1 MLFRRAIC
9 GASFALS
16 VFALVLLDP
25 HMSTGQ
31 PGGGGGFGGKGG
43 GGKGGGG
50 GFSDPERVFSFW
62 SKGGDTIDFSRM
74 DPNQRAFAKATFEKM
89 GMPAPTD
96 TTVISKAQFTESFT
110 RALAAKGMTPAAP
123 APGGGF
129 GSPMGGGPPGGGFGG
144 GDRQGGRGYGGGP
157 PGGGGQPM
165 VMTFGGGAPM
175 QPGGGYG
182 SPGGGFGGDRKGDK
196 GDKGGGGFRMTDQDI
211 EKRFADSDFNRDGKL
226 SYDEINEN
234 SPLKSAFKESDTN
247 QDGYIDLNEYK
258 AYIAAR
264 FGGGSGDPSAGSYG
278 SYAGNGNYGSN
289 GRDPR
294 NEKKEELVVAIR
306 YGKLPVGLPN
316 WWDSL
321 DTDKDGQIGLYEWRA
336 DGRDV
341 KEFQK
346 MDLDGDGLVAP
357 QEWLRYNL
365 LSAEQAKAIAAQEE
379 IGGSS
384 EVKSSRPGFGSGSSP
399 GSGGGTPP
407 AFGGNKD
414 KGSDSKSSEKDA
426 KNPFRNKK

>member
-1 MLFRRAIC
+1 
-9 GASFALS
+9 
-16 VFALVLLDP
+16 
-25 HMSTGQ
+25 
-31 PGGGGGFGGKGG
+31 
-43 GGKGGGG
+43 
-50 GFSDPERVFSFW
+50 
-62 SKGGDTIDFSRM
+62 
-74 DPNQRAFAKATFEKM
+74 
-89 GMPAPTD
+89 
-96 TTVISKAQFTESFT
+96 
-110 RALAAKGMTPAAP
+110 
-123 APGGGF
+123 
-129 GSPMGGGPPGGGFGG
+129 
-144 GDRQGGRGYGGGP
+144 
-157 PGGGGQPM
+157 M

-182 SPGGGFGGDRKGDK
+182 SPGGDRKGDK

-211 EKRFADSDFNRDGKL
+211 EKRFAENDSNRDGKL
-226 SYDEINEN
+226 SYDEVNDN

-264 FGGGSGDPSAGSYG
+264 FGGGSGDANASSYG
-278 SYAGNGNYGSN
+278 SYAGNGNYGGS

-294 NEKKEELVVAIR
+294 NEKKEDLAVAIR

-365 LSAEQAKAIAAQEE
+365 LSAEQAKAIAAEEE
-379 IGGSS
+379 IGGTSS
-384 EVKSSRPGFGSGSSP
+384 SGKSSRPGFGSGSFP
-399 GSGGGTPP
+399 GSAPVS
-407 AFGGNKD
+407 GGNKD

>member
-1 MLFRRAIC
+1 MLTRRTFG
-9 GASFALS
+9 GALFVLVVA
-16 VFALVLLDP
+16 AGLVLLDP
-25 HMSTGQ
+25 HTSTGQ
-31 PGGGGGFGGKGG
+31 PGGGFGGKDRSGGGFGGKGG
-43 GGKGGGG
+43 SGKNP
-50 GFSDPERVFSFW
+50 FTDPETVFNFYA
-62 SKGGDTIDFSRM
+62 KGGDVIDFSRM
-74 DPNQRAFAKATFEKM
+74 DANMKAFAKSGFEKA
-89 GMPAPTD
+89 GLPAPSD
-96 TTVISKAQFTESFT
+96 NTVITKAQFVESFS
-110 RALAAKGMTPAAP
+110 RALAAKGITPGAP
-123 APGGGF
+123 IGGGV
-129 GSPMGGGPPGGGFGG
+129 PMGGVAPGGGGFGG
-144 GDRQGGRGYGGGP
+144 DRQGRGFGGGGP
-157 PGGGGQPM
+157 PGGGGQPL
-165 VMTFGGGAPM
+165 VMTIGGSGPMQQGGG
-175 QPGGGYG
+175 GFG
-182 SPGGGFGGDRKGDK
+182 SKGGGFGGD
-196 GDKGGGGFRMTDQDI
+196 KGGSGGFRMTDQDI

-226 SYDEINEN
+226 SFDEINEN

-264 FGGGSGDPSAGSYG
+264 FGGGAADPNAGSYG

-321 DTDKDGQIGLYEWRA
+321 DTDKDGQVGLYEWRA

-384 EVKSSRPGFGSGSSP
+384 EGKSGRPSF
-399 GSGGGTPP
+399 GGGSTPS
-407 AFGGNKD
+407 FGGNKD
-414 KGSDSKSSEKDA
+414 KGAKGSDAKGSDMKGSDKDV

>member
-1 MLFRRAIC
+1 MLFRRAIYR
-9 GASFALS
+9 AIFALS
-16 VFALVLLDP
+16 ILGLVLLDP

-31 PGGGGGFGGKGG
+31 PGGSGGFGGKGS
-43 GGKGGGG
+43 GKGGG
-50 GFSDPERVFSFW
+50 GFSDPERVFGFW
-62 SKGGDTIDFSRM
+62 AKGGDTIDFSRM
-74 DPNQRAFAKATFEKM
+74 DPSQRAFAKATFEKM

-144 GDRQGGRGYGGGP
+144 GDRQGGRGGFGGGT

-175 QPGGGYG
+175 QPGGGFSG
-182 SPGGGFGGDRKGDK
+182 DRKGGFGGD
-196 GDKGGGGFRMTDQDI
+196 KGGSSGFRMTDQDI
-211 EKRFADSDFNRDGKL
+211 EKRFADNDSNRDGKL
-226 SYDEINEN
+226 SYDEVNDS

-264 FGGGSGDPSAGSYG
+264 FGGGSGDASSGSYG
-278 SYAGNGNYGSN
+278 SYAGNGNYGGS

-294 NEKKEELVVAIR
+294 NEKKEDLVVAIR

-384 EVKSSRPGFGSGSSP
+384 EVKSSRPGFGGGPSP
-399 GSGGGTPP
+399 GSAPV
-407 AFGGNKD
+407 FGGNKD
-414 KGSDSKSSEKDA
+414 KGSNSKSSEKDA